1 MYENY
6 AIKLQNI
13 LLNEQCNQFMILKF
27 KTIKIR

>member
-13 LLNEQCNQFMILKF
+13 LLNEQCNQFIA
-27 KTIKIR
+27 T

>member
-13 LLNEQCNQFMILKF
+13 LLNEQCNQFMA
-27 KTIKIR
+27 T